1 MPSNAF
7 PRQAQ
12 GLTFP
17 IVHIGEVTPAFESG
31 GCSQH
36 VVDASENVI

>member
-1 MPSNAF
+1 MPPNAF

-17 IVHIGEVTPAFESG
+17 IVHIWEVTPAFESG
-31 GCSQH
+31 GYSQR
-36 VVDASENVI
+36 VVDASENAI

>member
-12 GLTFP
+12 GLTFS
-17 IVHIGEVTPAFESG
+17 IIQTLAVTPAFQG
-31 GCSQH
+31 GGYSQR
-36 VVDASENVI
+36 VVDASENDI